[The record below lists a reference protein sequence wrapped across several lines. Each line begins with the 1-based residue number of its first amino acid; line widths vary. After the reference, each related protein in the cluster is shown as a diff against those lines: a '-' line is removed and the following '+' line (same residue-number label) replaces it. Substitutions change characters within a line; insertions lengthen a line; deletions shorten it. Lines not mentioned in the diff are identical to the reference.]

1 MCNYNLTTYLTHTPI
16 LTFAPTLTLLAH
28 MRARG
33 QESGVK
39 RQVQLFDQMS
49 DQEDISLVRVTDYS
63 HGLQSRIT
71 VRDYSQGLQS
81 RITVTNYSHELQS
94 WLMNQRSGPED
105 KVRVRVRVEGY
116 GSG

>member
-1 MCNYNLTTYLTHTPI
+1 
-16 LTFAPTLTLLAH
+16 

-33 QESGVK
+33 QESG
-39 RQVQLFDQMS
+39 VQLFDQMS
-49 DQEDISLVRVTDYS
+49 DQEEISLVRVTDYS
-63 HGLQSRIT
+63 HRLKSRIT

-94 WLMNQRSGPED
+94 WLMNQRSGPKD

>member
-1 MCNYNLTTYLTHTPI
+1 
-16 LTFAPTLTLLAH
+16 

-33 QESGVK
+33 QESG
-39 RQVQLFDQMS
+39 VQLFDQMS

-63 HGLQSRIT
+63 HRLKSRIT

-81 RITVTNYSHELQS
+81 GITVADYSRGLQSRITVRDYSHGLQSRITVTDYSRGLQS

-105 KVRVRVRVEGY
+105 KVRVRVRVGGY